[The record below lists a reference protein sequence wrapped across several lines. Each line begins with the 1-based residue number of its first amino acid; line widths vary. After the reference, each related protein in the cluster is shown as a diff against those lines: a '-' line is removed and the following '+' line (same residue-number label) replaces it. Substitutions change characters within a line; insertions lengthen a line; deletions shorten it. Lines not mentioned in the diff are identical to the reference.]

1 MFESIK
7 IWDMIMLQ
15 SLPNDWEIE
24 EERTD
29 DATSKSTSLAKVC
42 WFSDQ
47 SYSFL
52 EKSFEYMH
60 TRNCLIYT
68 SAE

>member
-1 MFESIK
+1 
-7 IWDMIMLQ
+7 MIMLQ

-42 WFSDQ
+42 
-47 SYSFL
+47 
-52 EKSFEYMH
+52 
-60 TRNCLIYT
+60 
-68 SAE
+68 